1 MRMTMLNLDTER
13 SDLRGGLA
21 PWRSEPALPRTKLT
35 DSMRCEVLI
44 VGAGITGAMIA
55 EHLTLRGHD
64 VVIVDRERAGYG
76 STAAST
82 SMLMWEI
89 DASLSALAELYGF
102 KRAANIYRR
111 CLAAVSDLRSM
122 MNAQYVPVRLRHSLY
137 LAGQEA
143 SPRALLAEANLRKKA
158 GLPSDF
164 LDGDTLSREF
174 GIARPAALAS
184 LGSADADPLQLAHAM
199 MRLAVDRGARLSTAE
214 ATHYHRDNASVTVA
228 LAGSHVIEA
237 QHVVLAT
244 GYAMPDFVASDLHSV
259 ASTWAI
265 ATDRQPERLWRDGTL
280 IWEATKGY
288 CYART
293 TDDGRI
299 VIGGEDEDSVAEQDE
314 RDALTPRKT
323 DALTQKLRALWPA
336 ADATPHYAW
345 SGAFGTTRDGLP
357 LIGPVP
363 DVPRVYAA
371 YGYGGNGITF
381 SFMAAR
387 MIGELIAGRT
397 RPWFDDFA
405 LQRAPR

>member
-1 MRMTMLNLDTER
+1 
-13 SDLRGGLA
+13 
-21 PWRSEPALPRTKLT
+21 
-35 DSMRCEVLI
+35 
-44 VGAGITGAMIA
+44 
-55 EHLTLRGHD
+55 
-64 VVIVDRERAGYG
+64 
-76 STAAST
+76 
-82 SMLMWEI
+82 MLMWEI

-102 KRAANIYRR
+102 ERAANIYRR

-122 MNAQYVPVRLRHSLY
+122 MNAQHVPVRSRRSLY
-137 LAGQEA
+137 LAGEEA
-143 SPRALLAEANLRKKA
+143 SPHTLLAEADLRQKA

-164 LDGDTLSREF
+164 LDGNALSREF
-174 GIARPAALAS
+174 GIIRPAALAS
-184 LGSADADPLQLAHAM
+184 LGSADADPLRLAHAM
-199 MRLAVDRGARLSTAE
+199 MRLAIDRGARLSTAE

-228 LAGSHVIEA
+228 LAGPHVIEA

-265 ATDRQPERLWRDGTL
+265 ATAPQPERLWRDGAL
-280 IWEATKGY
+280 IWEAAKGY

-299 VIGGEDEDSVAEQDE
+299 VIGGEDEDNVIAQDE

-323 DALTQKLRALWPA
+323 DALTQKLRDLWPP
-336 ADATPHYAW
+336 ADATPRYAW

-363 DVPRVYAA
+363 DAPRIYAA

-387 MIGELIAGRT
+387 MIGELIVGRT